1 MAGRIPPDFIDQVL
15 ARVDIVDVIDRRV
28 PLRRKGKEYQAC
40 CPFHEE
46 KTPSFTVSPSKQFYH
61 CFGCGEHGTAIGFLM
76 KHAHLGFVE
85 AVEELA
91 ESAGLQLPATS
102 AARADV
108 PPEAQPAPLLDIVAE
123 ANRWFQRQLRQPH
136 AKHAIAYLKGRG
148 LDGRTSA
155 DFGIGYAPD
164 GWDGLASALGDSDLR
179 RRRLIKAGLL
189 AQRDQPGGAGKAGKV
204 YDRFRNRVIF
214 PIEDH
219 RGRVVAFGG
228 RILGEGEPKYLNSP
242 ETPLFHK
249 GAELYALHRA
259 RADIGRSG
267 RSIVVEGYMDV
278 VGLAQFGVGN
288 AVATLGT
295 ATTRTHL
302 QRLFRL
308 APEIVFCFD
317 GDRAGRAAAW
327 KAMQTA
333 LPEMHDGRRAAFLFL
348 PEGEDPDSVVRAEGG
363 EGFAAR
369 VERAAP
375 LDEFLF
381 TTLLE
386 QVDLATTAGKAGLV
400 ALAKPLLAQLPG
412 GAWREMLSA
421 RLSTETG
428 LSAHQIDTQR
438 ASQPGRGRAAGRHS
452 QPGQPGQPKQPGQLS
467 PLALAISLLLQNPQ
481 LAASITDARALRQ
494 LNERGADIL
503 LSLLDHI
510 ARDPATTTARLL
522 ESFRAQP
529 AHPHLE
535 KLATR
540 PNLIDPEALVSQFND
555 TLARLLEQHSE
566 RRRLWL
572 IEELRRGRSAGSEK
586 RALER
591 ELKQLL
597 DARAA
602 PGEAGGGK

>member
-1 MAGRIPPDFIDQVL
+1 MAGRIPTGFVDQVL
-15 ARVDIVDVIDRRV
+15 ARVDVVDVIDQRV
-28 PLRRKGKEYQAC
+28 PLARKGKEYQAC

-46 KTPSFTVSPSKQFYH
+46 KTPSFTVSPAKQFFH

-76 KHAHLGFVE
+76 KYANLGFVE

-91 ESAGLQLPATS
+91 EGVGLQVPREGGR
-102 AARADV
+102 AAGGG
-108 PPEAQPAPLLDIVAE
+108 EASPVPLLEMVEE
-123 ANRWFQRQLRQPH
+123 ANRWFQRQLREPH
-136 AKHAIAYLKGRG
+136 AKHAIAYLKRRG
-148 LDGRTSA
+148 LDGRIA
-155 DFGIGYAPD
+155 AGFGIGYAPD
-164 GWDGLASALGDSDLR
+164 GWDALATALGDSDLR
-179 RRRLIKAGLL
+179 RQQLLKAGLL
-189 AQRDQPGGAGKAGKV
+189 ARRDKSAEKSPDKSL

-249 GAELYALHRA
+249 GTELYGLHRA
-259 RADIGRSG
+259 RREIGNAG

-278 VGLAQFGVGN
+278 VSLAQFGVGN

-327 KAMQTA
+327 KAMQAA
-333 LPEMHDGRRAAFLFL
+333 LPEMHDGRRAGFLFL
-348 PEGEDPDSVVRAEGG
+348 PDGEDPDSVVRAEQAD
-363 EGFAAR
+363 GFAAR
-369 VERAAP
+369 VARASP
-375 LDEFLF
+375 LEEFLF
-381 TTLLE
+381 ATLLE
-386 QVDLATTAGKAGLV
+386 QVDMATTAGKAGLV
-400 ALAKPLLAQLPG
+400 ALAKPMISQLPAG
-412 GAWREMLSA
+412 TLREMLSG

-428 LSAHQIDTQR
+428 LSAHQIETHQAQGAR
-438 ASQPGRGRAAGRHS
+438 SAWTRGRGAGQRK
-452 QPGQPGQPKQPGQLS
+452 PLQPGQLS
-467 PLALAISLLLQNPQ
+467 PLALAISLLLQNPE
-481 LAASITDARALRQ
+481 LASSIPDPASLKQ

-503 LSLLDHI
+503 LGLIDKI
-510 ARDPATTTARLL
+510 TRDPEVTTARLL
-522 ESFRAQP
+522 ESFRTEQSHAY
-529 AHPHLE
+529 LE

-540 PNLIDPEALVSQFND
+540 SNLIDQEALVSQFND
-555 TLARLLEQHSE
+555 TLGRLLENHIE

-572 IEELRRGRSAGSEK
+572 IEELRRGVPAGDER

-591 ELKQLL
+591 ELKELL
-597 DARAA
+597 DARR
-602 PGEAGGGK
+602 G